1 MARLIEVR
9 EPLRVDAEMA
19 VSIKRDQQHRPVVRL
34 PVRRREVVACREESY
49 EPPGV
54 HYLIVVAM
62 LALRIGREQPSS
74 QCMRTIAT
82 TQKREWRAGAA
93 RAAPCSPAAR
103 TGGAHDDCESVSLAE
118 SGGDIGPK
126 LRYHLTALGAVH
138 PAAHRAVRVRRVA
151 P

>member
-82 TQKREWRAGAA
+82 TQKREWRPA
-93 RAAPCSPAAR
+93 RRAR
-103 TGGAHDDCESVSLAE
+103 HLVALPHELVRAHDDCESVSLAE